1 MENVVLR
8 VLRSL
13 EAGKVP
19 KPSQLTTGR
28 LAINIA
34 DGKIYTLGLGGVVI
48 CIGSSEAIERALKAV
63 LTINGNAPNVDG
75 EVTLKLSDFENDV
88 GYLTEAAAS
97 IRKVIELPDNGS
109 TKREGG
115 LFDFTYQKEVDRLA
129 QPYIPGKCIF
139 EFPNSQQ
146 TRKTLWAI
154 APYRTVRAG
163 TKILPLSG
171 ILTFTESTP
180 VLIAGC
186 LFDYVQTTANG
197 ISRFRFIG
205 EHPMYVHMKGT
216 LRMHK
221 KLANQAQT
229 SWNLSDATLRLNPVN
244 SSNVPQEAR
253 NNVSG
258 GQYIAYSPCMLAP
271 TGMQPQSTTGGGIEF
286 NDPSYRWRQINEDTH
301 KDGEEWD
308 QSLITYLDG
317 VYIEGGAIHP
327 EDGESESEDDS
338 DPEIGEGLPGALT
351 AKFDVSHILPGRY
364 LRVYVD
370 NPELEAQGG
379 KGVSTRF
386 RVLFKDAQGNVMRRD
401 DRQYLSYTANARVIR
416 VPEGA
421 KDCYLY
427 FKRPVNTAN
436 RVRIAKV
443 VDNISQVTF
452 DPGYGVWGE
461 YIFDIDRAIT
471 LYPGTVYDFN
481 LVMGSKSGFLSGV
494 FENNVL
500 RYMGGSISFD
510 FNAYPYLK
518 KKGILL

>member
-1 MENVVLR
+1 MANVVLR
-8 VLRSL
+8 ILRSSQP
-13 EAGKVP
+13 GKEP
-19 KPSQLTTGR
+19 TPSQLKEGR

-34 DGKIYTLGLGGVVI
+34 TGKLYTLDSSGDVI
-48 CIGSSEAIERALKAV
+48 CIGSSDAISRALKAALSV
-63 LTINGNAPNVDG
+63 NGIFPNQYGD
-75 EVTLKLSDFENDV
+75 VTLKVSDLENDA

-97 IRKVIELPDNGS
+97 IRKDIELPDNGS
-109 TKREGG
+109 PKRQGG
-115 LFDFTYQKEVDRLA
+115 LFDFTYQKQVDNLA
-129 QPYIPGKCIF
+129 LPYIPGKCIF
-139 EFPNSQQ
+139 EFPNAQQ
-146 TRKTLWAI
+146 NRKTLWAI
-154 APYRTVRAG
+154 APKKTTRNG
-163 TKILPLSG
+163 TRILPLSG

-180 VLIAGC
+180 ALIAGC
-186 LFDYVQTTANG
+186 LFDYVETTANG

-205 EHPMYVHMKGT
+205 DHPMYVHMKGT

-271 TGMQPQSTTGGGIEF
+271 TGMQPQQELGGGIEF
-286 NDPSYRWRQINEDTH
+286 NDPSYRWRKINEESH
-301 KDGEEWD
+301 KDGDDWD

-317 VYIEGGAIHP
+317 VYIEGGEIHP
-327 EDGESESEDDS
+327 DDGESEPEQEG
-338 DPEIGEGLPGALT
+338 DPEISEGLPGALT
-351 AKFDVSHILPGRY
+351 AKFDVSQVLPGRY
-364 LRVYVD
+364 VRVYVD

-379 KGVSTRF
+379 RGVSTRF
-386 RVLFKDAQGNVMRRD
+386 RVLFRDADGNTMRRD
-401 DRQYLSYTANARVIR
+401 DRQYLSATADARVIR

-427 FKRPVNTAN
+427 FKRPIDTAN
-436 RVRIAKV
+436 RVRVAKV
-443 VDNISQVTF
+443 LSTISQVTF

-461 YIFDIDRAIT
+461 YIFDIDRGIT

-494 FENNVL
+494 FEDNVL

>member
-1 MENVVLR
+1 MASPVSIWGPDCKDR
-8 VLRSL
+8 PQPPGPGPGPSPI
-13 EAGKVP
+13 GK
-19 KPSQLTTGR
+19 K
-28 LAINIA
+28 
-34 DGKIYTLGLGGVVI
+34 
-48 CIGSSEAIERALKAV
+48 
-63 LTINGNAPNVDG
+63 
-75 EVTLKLSDFENDV
+75 
-88 GYLTEAAAS
+88 
-97 IRKVIELPDNGS
+97 IELPDNGS

-115 LFDFTYQKEVDRLA
+115 LSDFTVQKQVDRLA
-129 QPYIPGKCIF
+129 EPYIPGKCIF
-139 EFPNSQQ
+139 EFPNAQQ
-146 TRKTLWAI
+146 TRKTLWTI
-154 APYRTVRAG
+154 APYRTTRPG
-163 TKILPLSG
+163 TKVLPVSG
-171 ILTFTESTP
+171 ILTFTESSP
-180 VLIAGC
+180 VLIAGS

-205 EHPMYVHMKGT
+205 DHPMYVHMKGT

-221 KLANQAQT
+221 KMANQST
-229 SWNLSDATLRLNPVN
+229 TEWNLSDATLRLNPVN

-271 TGMQPQSTTGGGIEF
+271 TGMQPQQALGGGIEF

-301 KDGEEWD
+301 KDGDDWD
-308 QSLITYLDG
+308 QSRITYLEG
-317 VYIEGGAIHP
+317 VYIEGGAVQP
-327 EDGESESEDDS
+327 DDGEIDPKPGEDTGP
-338 DPEIGEGLPGALT
+338 PEISEGLPGALT
-351 AKFDVSHILPGRY
+351 AKFDVSTVLPGRY

-370 NPELEAQGG
+370 NPELEAQGE

-386 RVLFKDAQGNVMRRD
+386 RVLFKDADGNTMRRD
-401 DRQYLSYTANARVIR
+401 DRQYLSYTANARAIR

-427 FKRPVNTAN
+427 FKRPINTAN
-436 RVRIAKV
+436 RVRIANV
-443 VDNISQVTF
+443 VESISQVTF

-461 YIFDIDRAIT
+461 YIFDIDRGIT

-481 LVMGSKSGFLSGV
+481 LVMGSKYGFLAGV